1 MVSKGELLSPP
12 GSTRLLLG
20 NEAIARGAI
29 EAGVGF
35 VAGYPGTPSTEI
47 IETLAKVATD
57 LGIHVEWSTN
67 EKVALE
73 AVFGAQLT
81 GVRSMAVM
89 KHVGLNVAADPFM
102 TLSYTGVVGGTVIV
116 TADDPNM
123 WSSQNEQDNRF
134 YGLKSY
140 IPVFEPSDPSEAKEL
155 VKILFDFSEKQEHPV
170 LFRTTTRISHVRG
183 PVKIGNLSQPKV
195 KGFFKKDRPR
205 FTMIPA
211 HARERRENLIKKWPS
226 IINALEKFEP
236 FNRIENPGNKK
247 VIITSGLSYS
257 YTREALESLG
267 LYERTTLIKLSTSFP
282 IPKDML
288 EPLKDASEI
297 LVIEELEP
305 VVEMQVK
312 NRAYDMGLN
321 VPIKGK
327 DLVPIIGELSL
338 DKVAKAIAKFH
349 GIETLPINI
358 SGSNPLT
365 RQIELPPRPPAM
377 CPGCPHRG
385 TYYALR
391 KAVNKARVKPV
402 FSGDIGCYSLGVLPP
417 FQEQDTI
424 IEMGGSIGLGNGFA
438 HTLEQQFPIAII
450 GDSTFFHSGITGLV
464 NAVYNKAPQLIIV
477 LDNRVT
483 GMTGEQP
490 HPGTGLT
497 ATYEETT
504 SISIKKIA
512 KGVGLQYVDE
522 FDPFNIDQ
530 SFKTIYKAISYVK
543 TNRKPALLVA
553 RRACALEIDRRAKR
567 KGINNPI
574 YQVIIDKC
582 TGCGVCYNAFTCPAI
597 MVRDDKK
604 AYIDETLCTGCGV
617 CAEVCPFD
625 AIVKVKEGDPEWYDL
640 WNI

>member
-20 NEAIARGAI
+20 NEAIARGAL

-47 IETLAKVATD
+47 IETLAKVAKD

-73 AVFGAQLT
+73 AVYGAQLS
-81 GVRSMAVM
+81 GIRSMAVM

-102 TLSYTGVVGGTVIV
+102 TLSYTGVVGGTVVV

-134 YGLKSY
+134 YALKSY
-140 IPVFEPSDPSEAKEL
+140 IPVFEPSEPGEAKDL
-155 VKILFDFSEKQEHPV
+155 VKTLFDLSERLEHPM

-183 PVKIGNLSQPKV
+183 PVTFGEIPQIRT

-211 HARERRENLIKKWPS
+211 HARERRRRLIEKWPS
-226 IINALEKFEP
+226 ILEALSNFEP
-236 FNRIENPGNKK
+236 FNRIENPGNKM
-247 VIITSGLSYS
+247 VIISSGLAYS
-257 YTREALESLG
+257 YTREALEHLG
-267 LYERTTLIKLSTSFP
+267 LYDKTTMVKLSTPFP
-282 IPKDML
+282 IPDTML
-288 EPLKDASEI
+288 EPLKDAEKVLI
-297 LVIEELEP
+297 VEELEP

-312 NRAYDMGLN
+312 SRAYELGLKAD
-321 VPIKGK
+321 IHGK
-327 DLVPIIGELSL
+327 DLVPLIGELRL
-338 DKVAKAIAKFH
+338 DKVARAVAEFH
-349 GIETLPINI
+349 GLETLPPNI
-358 SGSNPLT
+358 SGQSSVDNT
-365 RQIELPPRPPAM
+365 IELPARPPAM

-438 HTLEQQFPIAII
+438 HTLSDQFPIAII

-490 HPGTGLT
+490 HPGTGVT
-497 ATYEETT
+497 ATYEETVP
-504 SISIKKIA
+504 IDIKKIA
-512 KGVGLQYVDE
+512 KAVGVEYVGE
-522 FDPFNIDQ
+522 FDPFNIKESSD
-530 SFKTIYKAISYVK
+530 TIYEAINYVK
-543 TNRKPALLVA
+543 SEHKPALLVA
-553 RRACALEIDRRAKR
+553 RRACALEVDRRAKR
-567 KGINNPI
+567 KGIENPI
-574 YQVIIDKC
+574 YQVVLDKC